1 MNEMTRMKKTD
12 VPPLDRWR
20 FDAAVAAGPEKLWGA
35 CAIAAV
41 LGVSE
46 DTVRRWHS
54 DPANDVPISAP
65 GGRLFA
71 FRSELLAWLRRR

>member
-1 MNEMTRMKKTD
+1 MKKHD
-12 VPPLDRWR
+12 LPPLDRWR
-20 FDAAVAAGPEKLWGA
+20 FDATVDGPEKKLWGA
-35 CAIAAV
+35 RAIAAT

-46 DTVRRWHS
+46 HTVRRWHD

-71 FRSELLAWLRRR
+71 FRSELLAWLRSR